1 MRVTAYFAVAV
12 SVLQHCTEAF
22 QTVSISADLIPG
34 RRSHLPL
41 SKPCPTQFTRPA
53 QAMRTQLFSMA
64 ADDQDYEVDVD
75 ALVKYGVAGLV
86 QMAGFAILLATF
98 DKGAEATG
106 FQPPLW
112 LSGLFF
118 YACSLKSRVLN
129 PLSNERPK
137 VGSPT
142 GMEIVRPSWFPPGV
156 IFPIMWILI
165 IGPIRAYTSA
175 LIVDSTGDFLNVAT
189 LSFLLH
195 LTVGDVWNTINNV
208 EKRLGAAASGVV
220 LVILSAANAS
230 YQYYQ
235 VDTTAGELLGLTL
248 LWLCAA
254 GALVN
259 GIWQLNP
266 DQTTGLKDAPFP
278 VKGEIETR
286 FAWFKKN
293 E

>member
-1 MRVTAYFAVAV
+1 MRLFAYLAVASSVLQQSAEAFQAVAV
-12 SVLQHCTEAF
+12 SRDV
-22 QTVSISADLIPG
+22 TVK
-34 RRSHLPL
+34 SHFPL
-41 SKPCPTQFTRPA
+41 NKPSTTQFPRPA
-53 QAMRTQLFSMA
+53 QKIRTQLFSTTTENQ
-64 ADDQDYEVDVD
+64 DDEIDVD

-86 QMAGFAILLATF
+86 QMAGFSLVLAAF
-98 DKGAEATG
+98 DKGVESTG

-112 LSGLFF
+112 LNGLFF

-137 VGSPT
+137 VGSPVGT
-142 GMEIVRPSWFPPGV
+142 EIARPSWFPPGV

-165 IGPIRAYTSA
+165 IGPIRAYSSA
-175 LIVDSTGDFLNVAT
+175 LVYDATGEFLNVAT

-220 LVILSAANAS
+220 FVILSAANAS

-235 VDTTAGELLGLTL
+235 VDATAGKLLGLTL
-248 LWLCAA
+248 LWLCTA
-254 GALVN
+254 GALVAS
-259 GIWQLNP
+259 IWQLNP
-266 DQTTGLKDAPFP
+266 DQITGLKDAPFP
-278 VKGEIETR
+278 AKGEIETR
-286 FAWFKKN
+286 FAWFNKK